1 MMIIMML
8 LMMKSS
14 TMMTKKQNENS
25 LPQNACDEHDDLW
38 TNARYCLDW
47 QWSCKAL
54 GTHAEEE

>member
-1 MMIIMML
+1 MML
-8 LMMKSS
+8 LLMKSS